1 MQELE
6 RNYAPLNPQQNPL
19 GCTRQE
25 TRKGEAALG
34 TTLPVQTTLKTQDK
48 RQTVHW
54 IADTTKH
61 QLRRLK
67 KKRLSIIYTETFYG
81 NFYGNMASKVYVNLI
96 RSMYEGFWPGHL
108 QRTTFRYTPHPI
120 WSTPGSLLSLLF
132 FIIAIDWTMRRT
144 TAHKKNSEV
153 ESHGGCVIL
162 PRSQW
167 GGEPWWMHNAPNGPR
182 R

>member
-25 TRKGEAALG
+25 TRKGEVALG

-48 RQTVHW
+48 RQTVQC

-67 KKRLSIIYTETFYG
+67 KKRLSIIYTETVYG
-81 NFYGNMASKVYVNLI
+81 NFYGNMASIKSICESDQEYVRRVLTRSSPTDNIQIHSTSNLEYPWQLTVPSVFYNSH
-96 RSMYEGFWPGHL
+96 RLDHEKNHSP
-108 QRTTFRYTPHPI
+108 Q
-120 WSTPGSLLSLLF
+120 
-132 FIIAIDWTMRRT
+132 
-144 TAHKKNSEV
+144 KK
-153 ESHGGCVIL
+153 
-162 PRSQW
+162 Q
-167 GGEPWWMHNAPNGPR
+167 
-182 R
+182 